1 MTVNFYGCGTID
13 SFKGTVMKHR
23 VISILYVLTSAVMI
37 YKGMV
42 EGYTFDE
49 SYVQPLLI
57 PGMDAPPPIPPKK
70 RRQRKKP
77 PPADQALSSTLGSIA
92 SQAQDTLSR
101 RSADTRSISD
111 DLYVISSLLT
121 NMVLC
126 ASVWFIYTNP
136 VSYAVYYVC
145 LHVQ

>member
-1 MTVNFYGCGTID
+1 
-13 SFKGTVMKHR
+13 
-23 VISILYVLTSAVMI
+23 MI

-77 PPADQALSSTLGSIA
+77 PTTDQSLSSMPGSIA

-111 DLYVISSLLT
+111 DLYV
-121 NMVLC
+121 
-126 ASVWFIYTNP
+126 
-136 VSYAVYYVC
+136 
-145 LHVQ
+145 